1 MKLELLILAVAGFI
15 IYNIYYDGKYLK
27 IVLSWKKYY
36 QMGFVAFMAIILYL
50 LIKRNPMH
58 CKNILLYAN
67 NMVKYMPIDK
77 SSMHMISP
85 IIDFTTGISGAS
97 AGSDASRSFMQA
109 FNSEFNPNS
118 EFNNQIPQ
126 DANMQANMNMHAGKK
141 ATKRSVSEGKKKFI
155 AAQQDWKCFACK
167 KQLTATFQVDH
178 TVRLEHGGS
187 NDVTNLTA
195 MCVNCHS
202 EKTLQENL

>member
-1 MKLELLILAVAGFI
+1 MKLELVIVAITVFL

-36 QMGFVAFMAIILYL
+36 QMAFVAFMGIILYL

-85 IIDFTTGISGAS
+85 IIDFTTGISG
-97 AGSDASRSFMQA
+97 GEQGRNFMRA
-109 FNSEFNPNS
+109 FNSDLGQDS
-118 EFNNQIPQ
+118 EFNYQPPQ
-126 DANMQANMNMHAGKK
+126 QDVPCGFKK
-141 ATKRSVSEGKKKFI
+141 PTKRSVSEGKKKYV
-155 AAQQDWKCFACK
+155 AAQQDWKCATCK

-187 NDVTNLTA
+187 NDVSNLKA

>member
-1 MKLELLILAVAGFI
+1 MKLELVIVAITVFL

-36 QMGFVAFMAIILYL
+36 QMAFVAFMGIILYL

-85 IIDFTTGISGAS
+85 IIDFTTGLSG
-97 AGSDASRSFMQA
+97 GEQGRHFMRA
-109 FNSEFNPNS
+109 FNSDLGQDS
-118 EFNNQIPQ
+118 EFNYQSPQ
-126 DANMQANMNMHAGKK
+126 TESPTPGFKK
-141 ATKRSVSEGKKKFI
+141 PTKRSVSEGKKKYV
-155 AAQQDWKCFACK
+155 AAQQDWKCATCK

-187 NDVTNLTA
+187 NDVSNLKA